1 MKPVM
6 MEEEITITMK
16 GYQWLDLLV
25 DLDWMMEGET
35 LEPGSHILI
44 DRLYE
49 QGVKL

>member
-1 MKPVM
+1 

-16 GYQWLDLLV
+16 AHQWLDLLV
-25 DLDWMMEGET
+25 DLDWMMGSES
-35 LEPGSHILI
+35 LEPGSHVLI